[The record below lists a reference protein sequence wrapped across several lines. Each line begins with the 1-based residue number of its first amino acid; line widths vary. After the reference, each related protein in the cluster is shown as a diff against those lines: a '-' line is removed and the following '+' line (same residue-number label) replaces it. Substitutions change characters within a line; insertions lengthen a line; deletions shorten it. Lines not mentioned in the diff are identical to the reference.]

1 VIEINECVVRPELL
15 PEFIA
20 RDHAAGM
27 FEKHCQNLKRLVLQP
42 DPPAVLEEFTRA
54 EINFKRPEA
63 GGRDGRRG
71 NGHGGPSMW
80 QRVYHSR

>member
-1 VIEINECVVRPELL
+1 
-15 PEFIA
+15 
-20 RDHAAGM
+20 M
-27 FEKHCQNLKRLVLQP
+27 FEKHCQDLKRLILQA
-42 DPPAVLEEFTRA
+42 DSSAVLEEFSCA

-71 NGHGGPSMW
+71 DGHGGPSVW